1 MHSSN
6 GSPLEA
12 DADRPGAVVAGFLA
26 TLAIFVAVIGVVRT
40 PVRIEPAAA
49 VIALVAAGMA
59 GPAQRR
65 LATAAVIFVAA
76 SFFGGMTIAVITNHP
91 LW

>member
-1 MHSSN
+1 MN

-12 DADRPGAVVAGFLA
+12 EAERPGAIVAGFLA
-26 TLAIFVAVIGVVRT
+26 TLAIFVALIGIVRT
-40 PVRIEPAAA
+40 PVRIEPIAA

-59 GPAQRR
+59 GPGQRR
-65 LATAAVIFVAA
+65 LAAAAAMFVSA
-76 SFFGGMTIAVITNHP
+76 SFFCGMVIAVLTNHP